1 MLCATEEPQMC
12 ELEPNSKHGETGCLP
27 FVSNV
32 EVELVAR
39 FSDLSLSCCS
49 KMKLL
54 KVSGGSKGEVRK

>member
-1 MLCATEEPQMC
+1 MC